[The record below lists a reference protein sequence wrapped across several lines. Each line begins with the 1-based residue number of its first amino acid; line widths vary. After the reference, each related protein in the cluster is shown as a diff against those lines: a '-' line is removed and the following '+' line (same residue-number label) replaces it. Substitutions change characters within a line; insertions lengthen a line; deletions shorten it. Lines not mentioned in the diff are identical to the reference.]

1 MIPLIKLTL
10 RNPLI
15 AWQQL
20 RRLPLTTG
28 DAWSL
33 VLATAALS
41 ALLSWLGAQ
50 LLPGSAEGAGVLAT
64 LAREPMAMAGVQVA
78 SATLAAFLLAEV
90 GRIFGG
96 TGKFGDALLAI
107 GWVEAVLITLQAL
120 QLVLTVVLP
129 PLGALVGLATLLIA
143 AYLIVAMTMAVH
155 GFRNP
160 FFVVL
165 GIFGTVMLTSLLMS
179 MLAATLGLIP
189 GVPT

>member
-41 ALLSWLGAQ
+41 AVLS
-50 LLPGSAEGAGVLAT
+50 
-64 LAREPMAMAGVQVA
+64 AREPMAMAGVQVA

>member
-1 MIPLIKLTL
+1 MVATDY
-10 RNPLI
+10 RSI
-15 AWQQL
+15 A
-20 RRLPLTTG
+20 
-28 DAWSL
+28 DAVAAEIAAGAAFGSL
-33 VLATAALS
+33 ALLADGWHMGTHVAALS
-41 ALLSWLGAQ
+41 ISVAAYG
-50 LLPGSAEGAGVLAT
+50 
-64 LAREPMAMAGVQVA
+64 LARRFQRDPRF
-78 SATLAAFLLAEV
+78 TF
-90 GRIFGG
+90 G